1 MFASLATFA
10 LVAIAAV
17 QASPHFPRR
26 GLHGFHHVARSKPA
40 DYAEG
45 YLEAYDV
52 YHARY
57 LAIGCQNQHNTQFF
71 DDCCHPLL
79 ATETVAANRPAYCA
93 VNATASASV
102 SASASSSASAVVAT
116 PTDTSDDSGDDDCDD
131 EDSSSS
137 SDYVPATTSS
147 SSSSSFSQPT
157 SAFTSEASSSSSFSD
172 SSSSSSSD
180 SSSSSFSDSSSPSFS
195 SSSFSS
201 SSSVSVTQD
210 STPTPDPTPSSTQE
224 QNTEAQKNTQTQ
236 EAPSS
241 SSSSETAQST
251 GTSNASSGSSSSSGG
266 TFYSGGVGTFYYQY
280 GVKGSCGDVHADSDK
295 IVAISAIVMNSSLC
309 GKTITL
315 TNTANGKTVDAVIA
329 DTCPGCYAGGA
340 SIDCSTGTFDALAD
354 ESDGTFPG
362 KCFHLY
368 LLHESHVPSSH
379 VHSPYLRPSLSSTAC
394 PCSYTYTP
402 AGTFLFLT
410 SFAHMSGRR
419 RPKAFHLPYTIDT
432 GFHDK
437 C

>member
-93 VNATASASV
+93 ANATASASV

-137 SDYVPATTSS
+137 DYVPATT

-172 SSSSSSSD
+172 SSSSS
-180 SSSSSFSDSSSPSFS
+180 FSDSS

-210 STPTPDPTPSSTQE
+210 STSTPDPTPSSTQE
-224 QNTEAQKNTQTQ
+224 QSTEAQKNTQTQ

-295 IVAISAIVMNSSLC
+295 IVAISAILMNSSLC

-340 SIDCSTGTFDALAD
+340 DIDCSTGTFDALAD
-354 ESDGTFPG
+354 ESAGTFPVT
-362 KCFHLY
+362 FTL
-368 LLHESHVPSSH
+368 
-379 VHSPYLRPSLSSTAC
+379 
-394 PCSYTYTP
+394 P
-402 AGTFLFLT
+402 A
-410 SFAHMSGRR
+410 
-419 RPKAFHLPYTIDT
+419 
-432 GFHDK
+432 
-437 C
+437 